1 MDGFGEEAM
10 TEAKQGANFTAAT
23 GALFGYW
30 EKKGIGC
37 SSVEKNT
44 MGIVRLFEISYN
56 YYNYKF
62 SSLSIDVV
70 KFLPLCYSLFF

>member
-37 SSVEKNT
+37 SSVEKT
-44 MGIVRLFEISYN
+44 QWE
-56 YYNYKF
+56 
-62 SSLSIDVV
+62 
-70 KFLPLCYSLFF
+70 